1 MRATQTWGMAM
12 SNFSDGQERFYSDV
26 IDNNTLDEI
35 MGFLNSNADAFVL
48 KEYGITEN
56 EYFEVM
62 EQAYESK

>member
-1 MRATQTWGMAM
+1 MAM

>member
-1 MRATQTWGMAM
+1 M